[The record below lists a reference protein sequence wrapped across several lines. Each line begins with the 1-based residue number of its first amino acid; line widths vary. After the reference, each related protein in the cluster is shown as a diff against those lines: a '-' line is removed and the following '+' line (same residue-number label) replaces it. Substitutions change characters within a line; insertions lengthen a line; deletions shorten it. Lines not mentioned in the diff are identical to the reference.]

1 MVALMKDKLGRKRM
15 AKFVFRWKHIST
27 QHMIGSVSRKTKC
40 TKKDCIV
47 KQEIR
52 NKQTNITIM
61 KN

>member
-15 AKFVFRWKHIST
+15 AKFVSLKTYFYST
-27 QHMIGSVSRKTKC
+27 YDSSVSKKTKC
-40 TKKDCIV
+40 TKKDSIV